1 MSATRAKSDTHQYL
15 QEDNTS
21 VVVVHGTLIISVVFI
36 DLDKGKRTY
45 AAQYRG
51 R

>member
-21 VVVVHGTLIISVVFI
+21 VVVVHGTQIIGAVFI
-36 DLDKGKRTY
+36 DLDKDKRTF
-45 AAQYRG
+45 AAQ
-51 R
+51 